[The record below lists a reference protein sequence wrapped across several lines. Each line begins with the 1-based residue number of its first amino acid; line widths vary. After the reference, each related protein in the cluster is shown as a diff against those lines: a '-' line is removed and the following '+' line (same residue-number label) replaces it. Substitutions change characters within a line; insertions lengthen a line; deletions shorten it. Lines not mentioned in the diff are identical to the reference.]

1 MTQEPLRRL
10 GLYISQSQGRGYWYI
25 VTNHDDDSTSLT
37 WLGDPP
43 DMTEGEVHQLSTG
56 LTASEMCPYVDA
68 FALPSVKWTGSS
80 LHCRSTPSSTAAIPV
95 MSNESPSRR

>member
-25 VTNHDDDSTSLT
+25 VTNHDDGSSTLT

-43 DMTEGEVHQLSTG
+43 HMTESEVHQLLR
-56 LTASEMCPYVDA
+56 LTPPAPIPPPVPTPPPPPTQQ
-68 FALPSVKWTGSS
+68 LS
-80 LHCRSTPSSTAAIPV
+80 LL
-95 MSNESPSRR
+95 